1 MTNPRKFKEA
11 GIVPAR
17 LIVNVHPD
25 TVAAI
30 DKLIKWRHPA
40 QRNRAEFVRLALE
53 EKIQRD
59 QERGYGPAL

>member
-1 MTNPRKFKEA
+1 MNPRKFKGA
-11 GIVPAR
+11 GIMPVR

-53 EKIQRD
+53 EKLQRD